1 MAAIHAAPVAAALAV
16 ASQQARI
23 HDLMRTPESRGEKI
37 ARLQAEARSLAGEH
51 VEGLTRLLAQV
62 VAEADAVATGGDAY
76 PVGVREL
83 ALRLAEDLSGKSA
96 TLTALRARSL

>member
-37 ARLQAEARSLAGEH
+37 ARLQTEARILAGEH

-62 VAEADAVATGGDAY
+62 VAEADAVAAGGDAY

-83 ALRLAEDLSGKSA
+83 AQRLADDLSGKSA
-96 TLTALRARSL
+96 TLTALRVRAV